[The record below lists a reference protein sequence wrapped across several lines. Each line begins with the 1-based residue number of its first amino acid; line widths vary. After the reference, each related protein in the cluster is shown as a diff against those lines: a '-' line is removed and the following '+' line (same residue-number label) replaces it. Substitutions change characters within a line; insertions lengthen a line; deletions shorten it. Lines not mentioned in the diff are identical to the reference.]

1 MAGLLKELW
10 IDLLIGDV
18 DEFFDND
25 HFLSHGADMSYAV
38 DNDRI
43 NFTYKGPRPGIVKNF
58 RTNGSTELSA
68 YLRTDIPE
76 YVDLDNY
83 STEQMVLPR
92 VDLFALPYDK
102 KASLLED
109 MRRAL
114 IDRIAVDGIWNIAPA
129 SNQTQTPVIAA
140 AATNP
145 DAGDGYDAIVRT
157 DITNLRI
164 LLDIQYPGLKNADWQ
179 LMVDSYT
186 YWYLV
191 NNDDILKAQYSNSAP
206 IGAILSKISSGGAT
220 GKAMGREPIP
230 LQIAGFTL
238 YCDDRTPWYD
248 ADDSTKFAYDPSSPN
263 YTVDTDF
270 KSAVAYVPGQ
280 TFCKALG
287 STELFDQNNHPGKQA
302 DLASFLTRAYV
313 GPWGQTAT
321 NLKHAGAI
329 LRKPHS

>member
-25 HFLSHGADMSYAV
+25 HFLSHGANMSYAV
-38 DNDRI
+38 ENDRI
-43 NFTYKGPRPGIVKNF
+43 NFTYKGPRPNIVKNF
-58 RTNGSTELSA
+58 RTDGDTELDV
-68 YLRTDIPE
+68 YMRTDVAD

-102 KASLLED
+102 KQSLLQD
-109 MRRAL
+109 MRLAL
-114 IDRIAVDGIWNIAPA
+114 VDRIAVEGIWNIGPA
-129 SNQTQTPVIAA
+129 ATATKTPVIS
-140 AATNP
+140 AATANP
-145 DAGDGYDAIVRT
+145 DAGDGYDAIVRS

-206 IGAILSKISSGGAT
+206 IGAILSKISNGGLT

-238 YCDDRTPWYD
+238 YCDDRTPWYK
-248 ADDSTKFAYDPSSPN
+248 ASDSTKFAYGAT

-270 KSAVAYVPGQ
+270 KSAIAYVPGQ
-280 TFCKALG
+280 TFCTALG
-287 STELFDQNNHPGKQA
+287 STELFEQNQHPGKQA
-302 DLASFLTRAYV
+302 DLASFLTRAYI
-313 GPWGQTAT
+313 GPWGQTAS

-329 LRKPHS
+329 LRQPHS